1 VSPGWATFLF
11 EAANFLLLAALLG
24 WAFFRPVRAAL
35 EQRRIALETERR
47 EAAEAREAAQ
57 RELREAAAR
66 RSEIESSL
74 SPLRD
79 RARREAEREAEQ
91 LLATA
96 REQANQE
103 REALKAQGVA
113 LRRGQAAERAADA
126 AGAARQIV
134 AGLLERI
141 DGPEL
146 EGALVEHARRQLAE
160 LAAAGPLTPVMVES
174 AQRLGAGAI
183 ATLAAAAG
191 LPKDALDQQVVPDLV
206 AGLRVVTARGLVDA
220 SAAGIA
226 AQAEHA
232 LLERLESGESGESG
246 DG

>member
-35 EQRRIALETERR
+35 EERRAALEAERR
-47 EAAEAREAAQ
+47 EAAETRESAE
-57 RELREAAAR
+57 RELREATAR
-66 RSEIESSL
+66 RREIEGSL
-74 SPLRD
+74 SALRE
-79 RARREAEREAEQ
+79 RARQEAEREAEQ
-91 LLATA
+91 LLAAA
-96 REQANQE
+96 REQAKQE

-113 LRRGQAAERAADA
+113 LRRGQGAERAADA

-146 EGALVEHARRQLAE
+146 EGALLEHAGRRLAE
-160 LAAAGPLTPVMVES
+160 LAASGPLAPVLVES
-174 AQRLGAGAI
+174 AQSLGAGAV

-191 LPKDALDQQVVPDLV
+191 VPEDALERQVVPDLV

-232 LLERLESGESGESG
+232 LQERLGSGEPEHG
-246 DG
+246 